1 MTWLR
6 TLLLVLLSVAS
17 TQTLAWVPDRPITV
31 TIGYAAGSQ
40 NEMAFTRAAEIV
52 KQNNPGIAFVLA
64 IRPGVDGVLANNH
77 LVTQPA
83 DGLTVGV
90 PSIAATVVANDR
102 WYSNVKHY
110 NWVACSIPV
119 VLGETHLALIA
130 NPRSKINTLSDFL
143 FLLKT
148 TRQPINI
155 ATSGGSQSLAFAD
168 LPTRDSNA
176 NEIKYRNSAE
186 VAVAV
191 AGNQTEFGIT
201 AVGSVMELVK
211 AKQLKIITTSE
222 KQNPN
227 FRVTNGFMLM
237 LPPGTSSDIV
247 EWYEQEFGRAIQ
259 DPRYQ
264 QWAQL
269 NNISV
274 NTELRHNA
282 YNRQYLYAYQRK
294 FSGK

>member
-1 MTWLR
+1 MAWLR
-6 TLLLVLLSVAS
+6 TLLLVLISVAS
-17 TQTLAWVPDRPITV
+17 AQSFAWVPDKPITV

-40 NEMAFTRAAEIV
+40 NEMAFIRAAEIV
-52 KQNNPGIAFVLA
+52 KQNNPGVVFVLV
-64 IRPGVDGVLANNH
+64 IKPGVDGVLANNH

-90 PSIAATVVANDR
+90 PSIAATVIANDR
-102 WYSNVKHY
+102 WYSNVKRY
-110 NWVACSIPV
+110 NWVDCSIPV
-119 VLGETHLALIA
+119 VLGETHLAMIT
-130 NPRSKINTLSDFL
+130 NTRSKINNWAEFML
-143 FLLKT
+143 LLKNT
-148 TRQPINI
+148 KVPINI

-168 LPTRDSNA
+168 LPALDSNA
-176 NEIKYRNSAE
+176 TEIKYRNSAE

-201 AVGSVMELVK
+201 AVGSVMELVR
-211 AKQLKIITTSE
+211 ANQLKIIATSE

-237 LPPGTSSDIV
+237 LPPGISSDIV
-247 EWYEQEFGRAIQ
+247 EWYEQQFGRAIQ
-259 DPRYQ
+259 DPRYH

-274 NTELRHNA
+274 NTDLRHNA
-282 YNRQYLYAYQRK
+282 YNKQYLYAYQHK